1 MSGRHRS
8 DLRRCTISLPASSC
22 TAISSLP
29 AKGIK
34 TNGRHLLLLTNLEL
48 NSVFKQR
55 GEFLPSSSVDI
66 VTGEDACVDTML
78 WSISG
83 FTG

>member
-1 MSGRHRS
+1 M
-8 DLRRCTISLPASSC
+8 
-22 TAISSLP
+22 
-29 AKGIK
+29 
-34 TNGRHLLLLTNLEL
+34 NGRHLLLLTNLEL

-55 GEFLPSSSVDI
+55 GELLPSSSIDI